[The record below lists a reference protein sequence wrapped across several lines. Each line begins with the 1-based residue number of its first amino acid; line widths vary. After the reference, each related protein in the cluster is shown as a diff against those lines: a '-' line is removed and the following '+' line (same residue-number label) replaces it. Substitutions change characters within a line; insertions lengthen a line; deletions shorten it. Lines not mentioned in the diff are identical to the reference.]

1 MGGYDFLGDWSYE
14 KLLSLRRFGRMS
26 PNKRYFERRGSQH
39 VFGQFD
45 NLNCGYLGPAAST
58 WLPALL
64 ME

>member
-1 MGGYDFLGDWSYE
+1 MGGYDFLTDWSFE
-14 KLLSLRRFGRMS
+14 KLFSLRRFGRMN
-26 PNKRYFERRGSQH
+26 PNKRRSGRRGSQC

-45 NLNCGYLGPAAST
+45 NLNQGYRSPAAST